1 MNKHTTTVITSG
13 DNSIDTN
20 SNKSNIKSGS
30 PSVGTK
36 IRHLK
41 PDDKAVNT
49 WNWRIETDTAELFI
63 GMFG

>member
-1 MNKHTTTVITSG
+1 MNKHTTTVTTSG
-13 DNSIDTN
+13 NSIDTN
-20 SNKSNIKSGS
+20 SNKSNIKSES
-30 PSVGTK
+30 PSVGAK

-41 PDDKAVNT
+41 TNDTKLNT

>member
-1 MNKHTTTVITSG
+1 MNKHTTTVTTSG
-13 DNSIDTN
+13 NSIDTN
-20 SNKSNIKSGS
+20 SNKSNIKSES
-30 PSVGTK
+30 PSVSAK

-41 PDDKAVNT
+41 TNDTKLNT

>member
-13 DNSIDTN
+13 GNSIDTN
-20 SNKSNIKSGS
+20 SNKSNIKSE
-30 PSVGTK
+30 PSSAGAK
-36 IRHLK
+36 IHHIK
-41 PDDKAVNT
+41 NNDAKVNT

>member
-20 SNKSNIKSGS
+20 NNRSNTKSEPASAGA
-30 PSVGTK
+30 K

-41 PDDKAVNT
+41 NNDTKVNT

>member
-1 MNKHTTTVITSG
+1 MNKQTTTVTTNG
-13 DNSIDTN
+13 GNSIDTN
-20 SNKSNIKSGS
+20 SNKSNIKSES
-30 PSVGTK
+30 PSVSAK

-41 PDDKAVNT
+41 SNDTTVNT